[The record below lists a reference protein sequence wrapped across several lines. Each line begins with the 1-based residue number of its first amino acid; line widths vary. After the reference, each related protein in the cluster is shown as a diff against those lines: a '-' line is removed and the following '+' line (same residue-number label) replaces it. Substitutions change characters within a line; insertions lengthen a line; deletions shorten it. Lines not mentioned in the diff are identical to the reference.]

1 MFLPDIHP
9 RTAAAWLLLP
19 LLAAPAQGQTHF
31 TQREKPRGYQVTTIY
46 DRQTD
51 STRVTFTI
59 LGSSRPFGLKSRAW
73 IDLSFTY
80 PGRRLTSPP
89 QVVLLTVESF
99 TPSRGGWAFVRPQE
113 LRIACADEEKLRLAP
128 AHYQKLPVHLFDS
141 GRREVLTFRIPA
153 RQIVAIAGE
162 ELLNVEVGRAKVRF
176 RERRM
181 AMLRD
186 LVATMTPRSRVGEP
200 NKP

>member
-1 MFLPDIHP
+1 MFLPDIYP
-9 RTAAAWLLLP
+9 RAATAWMLLP
-19 LLAAPAQGQTHF
+19 LLAAAPAQGQTHF
-31 TQREKPRGYQVTTIY
+31 AHRERSPGYQVTTIY
-46 DRQTD
+46 DRETD
-51 STRVTFTI
+51 TTRVTFTI

-99 TPSRGGWAFVRPQE
+99 TPSRGGWAFGRRQE

-128 AHYQKLPVHLFDS
+128 ASYQKLPVHLFDS
-141 GRREVLTFRIPA
+141 GRREVISFRIPA

-186 LVATMTPRSRVGEP
+186 LVAAMTPSRTAGEHD
-200 NKP
+200 